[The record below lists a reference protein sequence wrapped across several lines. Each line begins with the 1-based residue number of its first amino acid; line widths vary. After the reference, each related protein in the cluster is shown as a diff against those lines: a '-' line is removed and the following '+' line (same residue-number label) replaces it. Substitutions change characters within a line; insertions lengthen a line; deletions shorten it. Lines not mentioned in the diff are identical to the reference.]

1 MILQMNHLQG
11 KAAAATQ
18 EVIETLYSLLEEG
31 HIEQNEFARLRI
43 QLDWLQY
50 KKNFREVV
58 LVTRDR
64 KPATKLRPSC
74 TCKWTPAKWFRDA

>member
-1 MILQMNHLQG
+1 MILQMNHLHG

-18 EVIETLYSLLEEG
+18 DVIETLYSLLEEG
-31 HIEQNEFARLRI
+31 HIEQSEFARLRI

-58 LVTRDR
+58 LVTQGQEAGD
-64 KPATKLRPSC
+64 KP
-74 TCKWTPAKWFRDA
+74 